1 MKHLTQKSKTNE
13 TSSWLIYAEYNNN
26 QRSFILCDISHI
38 TYIITTIPTPGSV
51 TFTLIAANSK

>member
-1 MKHLTQKSKTNE
+1 MKHLTTLKSKTNE

-38 TYIITTIPTPGSV
+38 TYVITTIPGSV